1 MKILGIN
8 HVAIASKDPK
18 QARWFFETALG
29 LKVTGTCD
37 VPTQQTQTTFIE
49 TTTASSTEP
58 TETPAI
64 ELVVPIKA
72 QEGPLAKYL
81 LTKGSGIHHI
91 ALTVDDLE
99 ALRQRLIEL
108 KIKLIPQSVD
118 TGAHNTKIA
127 FVHPHSTGGILV
139 ELVEKNEA
147 S

>member
-1 MKILGIN
+1 LKILGIN

-18 QARWFFETALG
+18 QTRWFFETALG
-29 LKVTGTCD
+29 LNVTGTYD
-37 VPTQQTQTTFIE
+37 VPAQQTSTTFIE
-49 TTTASSTEP
+49 TTDINSTESA
-58 TETPAI
+58 EIPAL

-72 QEGPLAKYL
+72 HEGPLGKYL

-99 ALRQRLIEL
+99 ALRQRLVEL
-108 KIKLIPQSVD
+108 EIKIIQQPSD

-139 ELVEKNEA
+139 ELVEKRK
-147 S
+147 